1 MARMHSRDKGKSGST
16 RPPRVAPPSWVE
28 YSPEE
33 VESLVVDLAKQGYE
47 PAMIGIKLRDE
58 YGIPDVKLITGK
70 KVTEILEEHGLAPE
84 LPEDLLNLIR
94 RAKRVREH
102 LKRHPKDLHSKRGL
116 QLIESKIHRL
126 VKYYKRK
133 GILPEDWKY
142 DPEALHVE

>member
-16 RPPRVAPPSWVE
+16 RPPRVTPPSWVE

-47 PAMIGIKLRDE
+47 PSMIGIKLRDE

-70 KVTEILEEHGLAPE
+70 KITEILEEHGLAPE
-84 LPEDLLNLIR
+84 IPEDLLNLIR
-94 RAKRVREH
+94 RAKRLREH

-133 GILPEDWKY
+133 GKLPKDWKY